1 MAPTG
6 RSGWS
11 TLGSTMR
18 HLVSIA
24 AAAMTLVGATVANAA
39 ETIRFAVTDVDGME
53 EVQREYGPFKAA
65 FEKVTGL
72 KMDFFAVSGRT
83 AAVEAMA
90 ADQLDFVLT
99 GPAEYVVFN
108 ARLKAQPVV
117 VWTRPNYASSLLVL
131 DDSPVKDFNDLKGKK
146 ISFGSIGSTSQHLG
160 PATLLANA
168 GLAYKTDYEPVFLKL
183 NVAAEALLRGDIAA
197 IGLNQTH
204 IERVMKQFPDKKFRA
219 IGKGVQ
225 LPDDLIVVSSKV
237 KPETVAKFREA
248 FTKHKDEIQAAIIST
263 KENKKFVGGEF
274 KAEVSDKDYDSV
286 RKMYVNVGVKEF
298 TKFIG
303 N

>member
-1 MAPTG
+1 
-6 RSGWS
+6 
-11 TLGSTMR
+11 MR
-18 HLVSIA
+18 HLFSIA
-24 AAAMTLVGATVANAA
+24 AAVVALASVTTANAA
-39 ETIRFAVTDVDGME
+39 DKIRFAVTDVDGME

-72 KMDFFAVSGRT
+72 KMEFFSVSGRT

-131 DDSPVKDFNDLKGKK
+131 DESSAKDFKDLKGKK

-160 PATLLANA
+160 PATLLAKS
-168 GLAYKTDYEPVFLKL
+168 GLKYKADYEPVFLKL

-204 IERVMKQFPDKKFRA
+204 IERVQKQYPGKKFRA

-225 LPDDLIVVSSKV
+225 LPDDLIVASAKV
-237 KPETVAKFREA
+237 KPEIVTKFREA
-248 FTKHKDEIQAAIIST
+248 FTKHKDEIQKAIVAT

-274 KAEVSDKDYDSV
+274 KSSVSDKDYDSV
-286 RKMYVNVGVKEF
+286 RQMYVNVGVTEF